1 MPIRKSALIGPLSYL
16 MGVIAF
22 VFLLLSSSS
31 LGEDQENS
39 SIPFSPAAAFEGGH
53 LHQIGSLKVLE
64 LHGSYREMGR
74 QYGFLL
80 RDDLNRIYNNMSHDF
95 GKSEALSRDRL
106 LAFGN
111 RSFQL
116 YPQRY
121 KEVILGMAETSGLGL
136 DELLIINC
144 LQIYL
149 ISDQGCSALAA
160 WGNYTSN
167 GPLVFGRNYDW
178 SDRMRQY
185 IVVVVFNPDDG
196 SIPVASIHY
205 AGSIYLNT
213 GMNRKGIF
221 LETNGDTSESI
232 FTINTVTT
240 PILLLT
246 FLEDSASL
254 EEIDGRIRSAR
265 PSDGCIVNVA
275 DHREARSYEWTPF
288 DLKRRSPDRD
298 GILVS
303 TNHFQNP
310 EWGFEEPIPDI
321 NDPIYTEERRRNL
334 LSLAEMHKGSL
345 TPDVVMDIMSRP
357 LSEGGP
363 LQTEEL
369 PTSYQVIA
377 VPEDLKIWVR
387 IPGVQS
393 WTEVDLNLFFQWE
406 SFSRDVSSELLGRD
420 SSQLGD

>member
-1 MPIRKSALIGPLSYL
+1 MLTRKYAFMSPSSHLMGAFALVVLLLCSSAL
-16 MGVIAF
+16 A
-22 VFLLLSSSS
+22 
-31 LGEDQENS
+31 EDRENN
-39 SIPFSPAAAFEGGH
+39 SISVSPVAAFEGGH
-53 LHQIGSLKVLE
+53 LFQLGSLKVLE

-74 QYGFLL
+74 QYGYLL
-80 RDDLNRIYNNMSHDF
+80 KDDLNQIYDNMSRDF
-95 GKSEALSRDRL
+95 GNSEAPTRDHL

-121 KEVILGMAETSGLGL
+121 KEIILGMAETSGL
-136 DELLIINC
+136 ELNDLLVINC

-149 ISDQGCSALAA
+149 LSAHGCSAMAV

-178 SDRMRQY
+178 SDKMRQY
-185 IVVVVFNPDDG
+185 IVVVVFNPEDG
-196 SIPVASIHY
+196 SIPVASVHY
-205 AGSIYLNT
+205 TGSIYLNT
-213 GMNRKGIF
+213 GINQRGIF

-232 FTINTVTT
+232 FTMNTVTT

-275 DHREARSYEWTPF
+275 DEREARSYEWTPF
-288 DLKRRSPDRD
+288 DLKRRTLDKD
-298 GILVS
+298 GLLVS

-310 EWGFEEPIPDI
+310 EWGFETPVPGI
-321 NDPIYTEERRRNL
+321 NDPIRTEERSRNL
-334 LSLAEMHKGSL
+334 ISLAQMQKGKL
-345 TPDVVMDIMSRP
+345 TPDIMMDIMSRP
-357 LSEGGP
+357 LSEGGA

-369 PTSYQVIA
+369 PTSYQVVA
-377 VPEDLKIWVR
+377 VPEDLKIYVR
-387 IPGVQS
+387 IPGVQD
-393 WTEVDLNLFFQWE
+393 WTIVDLNLFFQE
-406 SFSRDVSSELLGRD
+406 EGEAGLSGH
-420 SSQLGD
+420 QL

>member
-1 MPIRKSALIGPLSYL
+1 
-16 MGVIAF
+16 MGAIAF
-22 VFLLLSSSS
+22 AFLLLCSST
-31 LGEDQENS
+31 LAEDQENS
-39 SIPFSPAAAFEGGH
+39 SISFSPMAAFEGGH

-80 RDDLNRIYNNMSHDF
+80 RDDLNQIYDDISHDF
-95 GKSEALSRDRL
+95 GKSDALSRDRL

-121 KEVILGMAETSGLGL
+121 KEIILGMAETSGLGL
-136 DELLIINC
+136 NELFIINC

-149 ISDQGCSALAA
+149 ISSQGCSALAA
-160 WGNYTSN
+160 WGNYTSER
-167 GPLVFGRNYDW
+167 PLVFGRNYDW
-178 SDRMRQY
+178 SNRMRQY
-185 IVVVVFNPDDG
+185 VVVVVFNPDDG
-196 SIPVASIHY
+196 SIPVASVHY

-213 GMNRKGIF
+213 GMNQRGIF
-221 LETNGDTSESI
+221 LETNGDTAESI

-240 PILLLT
+240 PLLLLT

-254 EEIDGRIRSAR
+254 EEIEGRVRSTR

-275 DHREARSYEWTPF
+275 DRREARSYEWTPF
-288 DLKRRSPDRD
+288 DLKRRSQDK
-298 GILVS
+298 GGLLVS

-310 EWGFEEPIPDI
+310 EWGFEKPVPRI
-321 NDPIYTEERRRNL
+321 NDPIHTEERRRNL
-334 LSLAEMHKGSL
+334 LSLAEKHKGNL
-345 TPDVVMDIMSRP
+345 TPNIVMDIMSRP
-357 LSEGGP
+357 LSKGGP

-369 PTSYQVIA
+369 PTSYQVVA

-387 IPGVQS
+387 IPGVQD
-393 WTEVDLNLFFQWE
+393 WTEVDLSLFF
-406 SFSRDVSSELLGRD
+406 SPTRG
-420 SSQLGD
+420 

>member
-1 MPIRKSALIGPLSYL
+1 MPTRKSAFISHLPSLTAA
-16 MGVIAF
+16 VAF
-22 VFLLLSSSS
+22 AFLLLCSSS
-31 LGEDQENS
+31 LAEDQENS
-39 SIPFSPAAAFEGGH
+39 SISSPHVVAFEGGL
-53 LHQIGSLKVLE
+53 LHQIGYLKVLE

-80 RDDLNRIYNNMSHDF
+80 RDDLNQIYNNMSHDF
-95 GKSEALSRDRL
+95 GKSGAPSRDHL

-121 KEVILGMAETSGLGL
+121 KETILGMAETSGLGL
-136 DELLIINC
+136 DDLLIINC

-149 ISDQGCSALAA
+149 ISAQGCSALAA
-160 WGNYTSN
+160 WGNYTPN
-167 GPLVFGRNYDW
+167 GSLVFGRNYDW

-196 SIPVASIHY
+196 SIPVADVHY

-213 GMNRKGIF
+213 GMNQRGIF

-232 FTINTVTT
+232 FTIDTVTT

-254 EEIDGRIRSAR
+254 KEIDGRIRSAR
-265 PSDGCIVNVA
+265 PSDGCIINVA
-275 DHREARSYEWTPF
+275 DKREARSYEWTPF
-288 DLKRRSPDRD
+288 DLKRGPLDKD
-298 GILVS
+298 DLLVS

-310 EWGFEEPIPDI
+310 EWGFESPVPGI
-321 NDPIYTEERRRNL
+321 NDPIHTEERRRNL
-334 LSLAEMHKGSL
+334 ISLAEIHKGNL
-345 TPDVVMDIMSRP
+345 TPDVMMDIMSRP
-357 LSEGGP
+357 MTKGGP
-363 LQTEEL
+363 LQTKVL
-369 PTSYQVIA
+369 PTSYQVVA

-387 IPGVQS
+387 IPGVQD
-393 WTEVDLNLFFQWE
+393 WTEVDLNHLF
-406 SFSRDVSSELLGRD
+406 RNHLN
-420 SSQLGD
+420 